1 LHHGLRVDSI
11 LDVATTNVVAK
22 KEHMT
27 STDLLSAF
35 GDVIKQQRLAQGFSQ
50 EAFARRCGIHRTYMT
65 HIERGMKMPSID
77 VAQRL
82 AWGLGLEVSELFAQ
96 VEAKGA
102 TVTAILGE
110 SATANKKA

>member
-1 LHHGLRVDSI
+1 MLAD
-11 LDVATTNVVAK
+11 ATTNLVAK
-22 KEHMT
+22 NEQMT

-35 GDVIKQQRLAQGFSQ
+35 GDVVKQQRLAQGFSQ

-82 AWGLGLEVSELFAQ
+82 AWGLGLEVSELFSQ

-102 TVTAILGE
+102 TVKAILGE
-110 SATANKKA
+110 SATAKPKA

>member
-1 LHHGLRVDSI
+1 MLAD
-11 LDVATTNVVAK
+11 ATTNMVAK
-22 KEHMT
+22 KKEQMT
-27 STDLLSAF
+27 STNLLSAF
-35 GDVIKQQRLAQGFSQ
+35 GEVVKQQRLAQGFSQ
-50 EAFARRCGIHRTYMT
+50 ESFARRCGIHRTYMT

-102 TVTAILGE
+102 TVKAILGD
-110 SATANKKA
+110 SATAKPKSQA

>member
-1 LHHGLRVDSI
+1 MLAD
-11 LDVATTNVVAK
+11 ATTVLVAK
-22 KEHMT
+22 NEHMT
-27 STDLLSAF
+27 SSDLLSAF
-35 GDVIKQQRLAQGFSQ
+35 GDVVKQQRLAQGFSQ

-82 AWGLGLEVSELFAQ
+82 AWGLGLEVSELFSQ

-102 TVTAILGE
+102 TVKAILGD
-110 SATANKKA
+110 SATAKPKS

>member
-1 LHHGLRVDSI
+1 MQLQTWLQK
-11 LDVATTNVVAK
+11 N
-22 KEHMT
+22 EQMT
-27 STDLLSAF
+27 DTDLLSAF
-35 GDVIKQQRLAQGFSQ
+35 GDVVKQQRLAQGLSQ

-102 TVTAILGE
+102 TVKAIFGDSVTAKPK
-110 SATANKKA
+110 S

>member
-1 LHHGLRVDSI
+1 M
-11 LDVATTNVVAK
+11 VAE

-50 EAFARRCGIHRTYMT
+50 ETFARRCGIHRTYMT

-82 AWGLGLEVSELFAQ
+82 ASGLGLEVSELFAQ

-102 TVTAILGE
+102 TVTAILGA
-110 SATANKKA
+110 SATAKKKA